1 MKMRISLEYWNISRS
16 TTRFVPFLPMF
27 NMLDGVPVS
36 QPSSTQSQSSCII
49 SFFRF
54 VCSLAFIHPASLF
67 LKKNH
72 SPPHIMFKGT
82 DRATK
87 SEEFLGEIQTAFD
100 PPFILCCN
108 FPDFQN
114 SRDRDHSE
122 RRGVGVNGRLE
133 PFQKFVGHGFG
144 TLTRPLDCYDY

>member
-1 MKMRISLEYWNISRS
+1 
-16 TTRFVPFLPMF
+16 
-27 NMLDGVPVS
+27 
-36 QPSSTQSQSSCII
+36 
-49 SFFRF
+49 
-54 VCSLAFIHPASLF
+54 
-67 LKKNH
+67 
-72 SPPHIMFKGT
+72 MFKGT

-87 SEEFLGEIQTAFD
+87 SEEFLEEIQTAFD

-133 PFQKFVGHGFG
+133 PFRKFIGFG
-144 TLTRPLDCYDY
+144 TLTRPLEKFYKEAPHQFILDFMLGTV